1 MSMTF
6 MKSESSNTSDTN
18 RQRLNITD
26 QIDLGKDDKS
36 VAL

>member
-26 QIDLGKDDKS
+26 QIDLGKDDQS

>member
-1 MSMTF
+1 MTF